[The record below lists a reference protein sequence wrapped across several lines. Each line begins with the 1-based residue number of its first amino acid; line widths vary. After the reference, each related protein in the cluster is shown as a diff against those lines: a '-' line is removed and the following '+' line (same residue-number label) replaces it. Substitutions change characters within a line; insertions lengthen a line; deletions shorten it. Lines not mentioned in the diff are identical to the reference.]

1 LEVRILALLNSAFNA
16 SFAIAICIMV
26 RNNMLFNVAFKE
38 RLQYL
43 LTLNQTAFN
52 ETWKA
57 ILWSGVAITVVICIL
72 DSVNGLVKGLK

>member
-1 LEVRILALLNSAFNA
+1 VRILTLLNSAFDA

-43 LTLNQTAFN
+43 GGCTLYATQELISFIGYITPRP
-52 ETWKA
+52 WCMLGVMRLDY
-57 ILWSGVAITVVICIL
+57 ISGT
-72 DSVNGLVKGLK
+72 SN

>member
-1 LEVRILALLNSAFNA
+1 VRILALLNSAFDA

-43 LTLNQTAFN
+43 GGCTLYATLGTDKFHWLYHT
-52 ETWKA
+52 E
-57 ILWSGVAITVVICIL
+57 TVVYVRCNEIRLHIW
-72 DSVNGLVKGLK
+72 N